1 MLALAA
7 SCAAILRHVL
17 PAWYALPALVL
28 AGLAIFA
35 AGRIS
40 MDVRTPAAE
49 ASDRADPGHP
59 SDRMPAHS
67 RRTPAR
73 ALHGRS
79 LTEARAQGSTT

>member
-28 AGLAIFA
+28 AGLGIFA

-40 MDVRTPAAE
+40 MDRAARPRLKQAIE
-49 ASDRADPGHP
+49 LTLAIQAIGC
-59 SDRMPAHS
+59 
-67 RRTPAR
+67 
-73 ALHGRS
+73 LLIVVVLLLERS
-79 LTEARAQGSTT
+79 TDGL